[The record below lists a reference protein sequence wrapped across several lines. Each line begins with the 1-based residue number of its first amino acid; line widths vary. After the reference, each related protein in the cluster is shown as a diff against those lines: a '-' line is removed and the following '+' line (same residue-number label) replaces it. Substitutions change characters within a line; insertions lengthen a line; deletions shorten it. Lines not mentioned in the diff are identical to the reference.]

1 MENRLMRRLSAFAN
15 QKWIPAAGLIGA
27 IVAVGGTAIVIGVVL
42 RAVLTHNSPFDD
54 GAGIGS
60 GEPALPETSSIISE
74 DETEDRVTILVM
86 GADTRPSETGYRTP
100 TDTMMLFS
108 VNRSTGT
115 AGLIS
120 IPRDLYVDIPE
131 YGYDRINTAYVRGGG
146 QVAMQTVAN
155 VMGVPVDHYLLVQF
169 DAFTTLVD
177 EIGGIDIYVPYEIND
192 PEFPAECF
200 SRDDC
205 GFDPLYIPA
214 GQQHMDGVTAL
225 KYARVR
231 HIDTDYERARR
242 QQAVIMA
249 IRDKIVSFEM
259 LPHLLQ
265 RAPALY
271 STLTDSF
278 RTDMTLDEM
287 LQLAQLAGEIEKDD
301 IQTAVIDSNYVTPIT
316 SPNGAAVL
324 EPKLDA
330 IHDLLRQTFG
340 LDATE

>member
-1 MENRLMRRLSAFAN
+1 MRRLTALSN
-15 QKWIPAAGLIGA
+15 QKWIPAVGLTGA
-27 IVAVGGTAIVIGVVL
+27 IVAVGGTAIVAGVML
-42 RAVLTHNSPFDD
+42 RAILAHSSPFDD
-54 GAGIGS
+54 GAAAGS
-60 GEPALPETSSIISE
+60 GEPVVPETNSIMSE
-74 DETEDRVTILVM
+74 DESADRVTFLVM

-100 TDTMMLFS
+100 TDTMMLLS
-108 VNRSTGT
+108 VDRTTGT

-155 VMGVPVDHYLLVQF
+155 VMGIPVDHYLLVQF

-177 EIGGIDIYVPYEIND
+177 EIGGIDIYVPYEIYD
-192 PEFPAECF
+192 PEFPAECY

-205 GFDPLYIPA
+205 GFDPLYIAA
-214 GQQHMDGVTAL
+214 GQQHMDGITAL

-249 IRDKIVSFEM
+249 IRDRIVNFEM
-259 LPHLLQ
+259 LPRLLQ

-271 STLTDSF
+271 DTLTGSF

-287 LQLAQLAGEIEKDD
+287 LQLAQLAGAMEKSD
-301 IQTAVIDSNYVTPIT
+301 IQTAVIDSGYITPMT
-316 SPNGAAVL
+316 APNGAAVL
-324 EPKLDA
+324 DPKLDA

-340 LDATE
+340 LDAAE